1 MDVRYEGGHDDEPDL
16 TIVEYVNTYPN
27 PEIGKLSTL
36 ILWHLQDPV
45 DDFELNRNEAIYGI
59 QGNRNPF
66 IDHPEYVSIIWEN
79 YYNCIDLSTTTYNDS
94 CNQQNSYAL
103 SLKGIMNFDIGST
116 QKGNSSCCCFRYSR
130 PKCFWNWS
138 SK

>member
-1 MDVRYEGGHDDEPDL
+1 MNSSKGNKSFDNGGVQHDEATQCFSTMYTWEPPNHIKGDIARILFYMDVRYEGGDDDEPDL

-66 IDHPEYVSIIWEN
+66 IDHPEYVLLYGKI
-79 YYNCIDLSTTTYNDS
+79 TTTVLTF
-94 CNQQNSYAL
+94 QQ
-103 SLKGIMNFDIGST
+103 
-116 QKGNSSCCCFRYSR
+116 
-130 PKCFWNWS
+130 
-138 SK
+138 